1 MATLSND
8 DKPYAEVVAGLRE
21 IGYDGGLLLEDYAF
35 RDYFMLGMDVRR
47 INAVAFGQTPVSYD
61 SACIGVVCTNGNG
74 LREQA
79 LVNQYRALGAPFILE
94 IDKHEV
100 REWAIS
106 SKEDGHGLVERYSID
121 NIREMFVSRAS
132 DWKPEPL
139 LRAKNIGSFHWTTQ
153 LSLFAGLLP
162 ELEGQ
167 IQSKLEPLLHE
178 TLSTTEAVYKDVTGR
193 VPEPSQLFKLIFW
206 LLTAKVFHDRRV
218 NGFVTLGASD
228 PDALLD
234 AVARRHLT
242 DPPRLLNRQAREIAA
257 TLIWTTLDFRHL
269 SVEVLSQMWAGM
281 LIDDETK
288 RDLGI
293 QRTSRTIV
301 RYIVEHVLPAVQP
314 GDDKRIILEPC
325 SGSAVFLIG
334 AMNYL
339 RPKLFLM
346 NPSERH
352 QYFVKHL
359 EAIET
364 DPFGVEISRLALTLA
379 DFPNPNNWEITHG
392 DVFEHGAM
400 TNALQRAGV
409 VFCNPPFRD
418 FDEKERKQYK
428 ISSPKKPVEL
438 LQRVLDGL
446 HPSGVLGFVLP
457 RNMIDGQGYKAIR
470 KRLAERFASLE
481 LTVLPDR
488 AFEADSEVGLLVA
501 TEPIP
506 HRACRVTH
514 LKVNDTADAWR
525 KFELRH
531 EISAKYETNFDPDQA
546 EESLAI
552 PDLPEIWDFLSHYPT
567 LQDFADIHRGMQW
580 NKRLTI
586 KGKETGHRKEL
597 VRETPEEGF
606 MLGVAPKTKLH
617 VFETPHLYYLSRR
630 PLDQESNQWK
640 YDWEKPKAILNKA
653 ARSRG
658 HWRMAAFPDTEG
670 VICYQTYTGVW
681 PKSDEYDEWLLSAI
695 LNAPLANAF
704 VAAREGKTDIT
715 RETLNL
721 IPFPYFTES
730 QKTRLRS
737 RITRY
742 QKAIAPHS
750 GVSARAKAH
759 LLMEIDAI
767 VLDAYMMPPELEN
780 LLLNAF
786 RGEGDDRRTSHA
798 FGDYLPPDC
807 EVYFSLSEHLSPEFD
822 AATSGE
828 LLRRTEL
835 VS

>member
-1 MATLSND
+1 MATLFND

-21 IGYDGGLLLEDYAF
+21 IGYNGGLLQEDYAF
-35 RDYFMLGMDVRR
+35 RDYFMLGMDERT

-61 SACIGVVCTNGNG
+61 SACIGVVCANG

-94 IDKHEV
+94 IDNHEV
-100 REWAIS
+100 REWAVS
-106 SKEDGHGLVERYSID
+106 SKENGHGLVERYSID

-178 TLSTTEAVYKDVTGR
+178 TLSVTKRVYEDETGR
-193 VPEPSQLFKLIFW
+193 TPEPSQLFKLIFW

-218 NGFVTLGASD
+218 NGFVSLGSSD
-228 PDALLD
+228 PDALLE
-234 AVARRHLT
+234 AVARRHGT
-242 DPPRLLNRQAREIAA
+242 AAPRLLIRQAREVAA

-269 SVEVLSQMWAGM
+269 SVEVLSHMWSGM

-288 RDLGI
+288 RHLGI

-339 RPKLFLM
+339 RHRLFLM

-359 EAIET
+359 AAIET

-392 DVFEHGAM
+392 DVFEPGTM
-400 TNALQRAGV
+400 TEGLSRAGV
-409 VFCNPPFRD
+409 VLCNPPFED
-418 FDEKERKQYK
+418 FEEDERKHYK
-428 ISSPKKPVEL
+428 VSSPKKPVEL
-438 LQRVLDGL
+438 LSRVLDGL

-457 RNMIDGQGYKAIR
+457 RNMIDGQGYKPIR

-481 LTVLPDR
+481 LTVLPDK
-488 AFEADSEVGLLVA
+488 AFEADSEVCLLVA

-506 HRACRVTH
+506 HKVCRVSH
-514 LKVNDTADAWR
+514 FKVKDSADAWR
-525 KFELRH
+525 QFELRH
-531 EISAKYETNFDPDQA
+531 ELSARFDTNFDPNQA
-546 EESLAI
+546 AESLAV
-552 PDLPEIWDFLSHYPT
+552 PDLPEIWDFLSRYPT
-567 LQDFADIHRGMQW
+567 LQEFADIHRGMQW
-580 NKRLTI
+580 NKRLTV
-586 KGKETGHRKEL
+586 KGKETGHRAEL

-617 VFETPHLYYLSRR
+617 VFETPRLYYLSRR
-630 PLDQESNQWK
+630 PQDQESNQWK

-658 HWRMAAFPDTEG
+658 HWRIAAFPDTEG
-670 VICYQTYTGVW
+670 ITCYQTYIGVW
-681 PKSDEYDEWLLSAI
+681 PTSDEYDEWLLSAI
-695 LNAPLANAF
+695 LNSPLANAF
-704 VAAREGKTDIT
+704 VATREGKTDVT

-730 QKTRLRS
+730 QKTRLRTLI
-737 RITRY
+737 RRY
-742 QKAIAPHS
+742 QSAIAPDS
-750 GVSARAKAH
+750 GVSKASTAR
-759 LLMEIDAI
+759 LLMEIDAV

-780 LLLNAF
+780 LLLEAF
-786 RGEGDDRRTSHA
+786 RGEGDDRRTAHD

-807 EVYFSLSEHLSPEFD
+807 EVYFSLSEHLSPEFKD
-822 AATSGE
+822 ATSGE
-828 LLRRTEL
+828 LLRRAGL